1 MPTPVHLPGFEGHTL
16 IVESNLWSGKPTL
29 TLNGTP
35 VAPNDEK
42 NEFLL
47 PSSDGQQTLV
57 RVKPAFSDLAP
68 VLEDMGGFSDCFALF
83 WWRPWRRFGRLCGFH
98 EHFSYPRREKPLALR
113 VVRHRNK
120 RRVLHPGGHRRAVR
134 KHYERSNQTLK
145 PLFAFVL
152 AFWLQLPPKPR
163 RREAARVSAQ

>member
-68 VLEDMGGFSDCFALF
+68 VLEVNGQTIFTARALTPFEWIWAAFPIVLLFFGGALGGGLGVFAAFTNIFLI
-83 WWRPWRRFGRLCGFH
+83 RDEKSLLRYVLCAIVTSAAF
-98 EHFSYPRREKPLALR
+98 FTR
-113 VVRHRNK
+113 VVIVALLESTMK
-120 RRVLHPGGHRRAVR
+120 GAI
-134 KHYERSNQTLK
+134 KH
-145 PLFAFVL
+145 
-152 AFWLQLPPKPR
+152 
-163 RREAARVSAQ
+163 